1 MDDAIEISY
10 RIVSYRIAEKDI
22 DFLDISRY
30 TVIKWHSTVI
40 IVTTGNDLWVVFSF
54 YTVSSAALR

>member
-30 TVIKWHSTVI
+30 TVIK
-40 IVTTGNDLWVVFSF
+40 
-54 YTVSSAALR
+54 